1 MGYKYYNPNPLGLS
15 VGDCTIRAISKI
27 IERDWKQTYLRLV
40 SQGYKMYDMPSAN
53 RVLCF
58 TRPSRNGVQGIRR
71 YCEEERN

>member
-53 RVLCF
+53 RV
-58 TRPSRNGVQGIRR
+58 
-71 YCEEERN
+71 